1 MKGKV
6 NLNHLMKVIKIINRH
21 KTALQSKN
29 RTLDS
34 VLSCA
39 TSKTLGVVHTPLIN
53 IEINK
58 VKRDYDNNTIMLP
71 ILTSQIIIDEL
82 HLFLR
87 VFDVLLRNLIFA
99 TLTAD
104 SGIMR
109 DTTFHM
115 DKLVEMIRVCGVTFR
130 VSTLKLLQI
139 RRYSETDLEVK
150 RRK

>member
-1 MKGKV
+1 
-6 NLNHLMKVIKIINRH
+6 MKVIKIINRH

-109 DTTFHM
+109 DIWTN
-115 DKLVEMIRVCGVTFR
+115 
-130 VSTLKLLQI
+130 
-139 RRYSETDLEVK
+139 Y
-150 RRK
+150 